1 MSERFSR
8 DEDFRLSLVVPMYN
22 ESEACEPFFERVL
35 PIVSSVTEDFEIV
48 CVNDGSEDDTEEK
61 LLAKSARD
69 PRIKVINLSR
79 NFGKEVAL
87 SAGIDFATGDAV
99 IPIDC
104 DLQDPPDLIPEMVRR
119 WRAGADTV
127 FAIRADRHSDSYFK
141 RTTAALFYKVI
152 GRLSHVSIPA
162 NSGDFRLMDRAV
174 ADALMAL
181 PERNRFMKG
190 LYAWV
195 GYRAD
200 AIEFTRPARV
210 AGDSKW
216 KAWQLWNL
224 ALEGIF
230 SFSTAPLRIW
240 TYLGVVVAA
249 LSAVYGVFII
259 LRTLV
264 QGVDVPGYA
273 SLLVTVLFLSG
284 INMIGLGVLGEY
296 VGRIFVEVKRRPL
309 YVVRSTAGI
318 GPDIDAGVGPARG
331 DPARGDPARRAPGPR
346 RAAAPPAVPRSRAP

>member
-48 CVNDGSEDDTEEK
+48 CVNDGSDDDTEEK

-210 AGDSKW
+210 AGDSSRV
-216 KAWQLWNL
+216 
-224 ALEGIF
+224 
-230 SFSTAPLRIW
+230 SFPSPPRRCASGPISASSSPPFRPSTACSSSCGR
-240 TYLGVVVAA
+240 
-249 LSAVYGVFII
+249 SFK
-259 LRTLV
+259 
-264 QGVDVPGYA
+264 A
-273 SLLVTVLFLSG
+273 SMCRAT
-284 INMIGLGVLGEY
+284 
-296 VGRIFVEVKRRPL
+296 RPCW
-309 YVVRSTAGI
+309 S
-318 GPDIDAGVGPARG
+318 PCCF
-331 DPARGDPARRAPGPR
+331 
-346 RAAAPPAVPRSRAP
+346 